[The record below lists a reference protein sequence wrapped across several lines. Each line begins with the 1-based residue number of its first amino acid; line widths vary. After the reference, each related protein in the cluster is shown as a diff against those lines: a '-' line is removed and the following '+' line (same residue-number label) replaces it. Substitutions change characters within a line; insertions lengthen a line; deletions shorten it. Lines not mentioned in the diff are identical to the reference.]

1 MTGNLMDRAGR
12 PRDDVNDRPHARH
25 AVDPRHAGARLL
37 TSHEAAERLCM
48 SHEWL
53 RKKVQRREVPFV
65 RLGRYVRFTEA
76 HVAEIIESATHSI
89 SGSSQSRGSA
99 RTKL

>member
-1 MTGNLMDRAGR
+1 MTGDSTDLATRTRDITDRQ
-12 PRDDVNDRPHARH
+12 PARH
-25 AVDPRHAGARLL
+25 AVDSRRGTARLM
-37 TSHEAAERLCM
+37 TSREAAERLCM

-76 HVAEIIESATHSI
+76 HLAEIIESATRSVP
-89 SGSSQSRGSA
+89 SSQVRGSA

>member
-1 MTGNLMDRAGR
+1 MSGDSAAPATRARDITGRR
-12 PRDDVNDRPHARH
+12 PARH
-25 AVDPRHAGARLL
+25 TVDPRRGAARLM
-37 TSHEAAERLCM
+37 TSQEAAERLCM

-76 HVAEIIESATHSI
+76 HLAEIIESSTHSAH
-89 SGSSQSRGSA
+89 GSYGRGSA

>member
-1 MTGNLMDRAGR
+1 MTSQE
-12 PRDDVNDRPHARH
+12 V
-25 AVDPRHAGARLL
+25 
-37 TSHEAAERLCM
+37 AERLCM

-65 RLGRYVRFTEA
+65 RLGRYVRFTES
-76 HVAEIIESATHSI
+76 HLAEIIESAT
-89 SGSSQSRGSA
+89 QSTSRPLGRGSA

>member
-1 MTGNLMDRAGR
+1 M
-12 PRDDVNDRPHARH
+12 
-25 AVDPRHAGARLL
+25 
-37 TSHEAAERLCM
+37 TSHEAGERLCM

-76 HVAEIIESATHSI
+76 HLAEIIESATDSV
-89 SGSSQSRGSA
+89 SGSQSRGSA
-99 RTKL
+99 RSKL

>member
-1 MTGNLMDRAGR
+1 MTGDSTEPGARTLGVTYRQ
-12 PRDDVNDRPHARH
+12 PARH
-25 AVDPRHAGARLL
+25 VVDPRRGGGHLL
-37 TSHEAAERLCM
+37 TSQEVAERLCM

-76 HVAEIIESATHSI
+76 HLAEIIESATHSI
-89 SGSSQSRGSA
+89 PSSQVRSSA

>member
-1 MTGNLMDRAGR
+1 MTGDSTDPAAR
-12 PRDDVNDRPHARH
+12 PRDISDRQRARH
-25 AVDPRHAGARLL
+25 MVDPRRAGGRLM
-37 TSHEAAERLCM
+37 TSQEAAERLCM

-76 HVAEIIESATHSI
+76 HLAEIIESSTHSAH
-89 SGSSQSRGSA
+89 GSYGRGSA

>member
-1 MTGNLMDRAGR
+1 MTGDSTEPGAR
-12 PRDDVNDRPHARH
+12 PLGVTNRQPARH
-25 AVDPRHAGARLL
+25 VVDPRRGGGRLL
-37 TSHEAAERLCM
+37 TSQETAERLCM

-76 HVAEIIESATHSI
+76 HLAEIIESATHSI
-89 SGSSQSRGSA
+89 PSSQVRSSA

>member
-1 MTGNLMDRAGR
+1 MNGDRTNSTTAAHGVTGRR
-12 PRDDVNDRPHARH
+12 KARH
-25 AVDPRHAGARLL
+25 AVDLRRGGTRLM
-37 TSHEAAERLCM
+37 TSQEVAERLCM

-65 RLGRYVRFTEA
+65 RLGRYVRFTES
-76 HVAEIIESATHSI
+76 HLAEIVESATQPVARTQ
-89 SGSSQSRGSA
+89 GRGSA